1 MILLIKKNEPFWGE
15 SYIVMKNS
23 WAVEV
28 LSLNISVFAMFTST
42 LKDHEKKHVD
52 ASHQMF
58 KPLPAGWWREFFN
71 LHRSMN
77 LEKPWTLGHEKSEK
91 YI

>member
-1 MILLIKKNEPFWGE
+1 MILLTKKNEPFWGE
-15 SYIVMKNS
+15 SYMKKS

-28 LSLNISVFAMFTST
+28 LSLNISVFAMFMST

-58 KPLPAGWWREFFN
+58 KPLPAG
-71 LHRSMN
+71 
-77 LEKPWTLGHEKSEK
+77 
-91 YI
+91 